1 MKTEADLLKEAMEQG
16 LTDGDGPADVAR
28 VEDLKFE
35 EVDDGDGE

>member
-16 LTDGDGPADVAR
+16 LTDGDGPVDV
-28 VEDLKFE
+28 VEPEELEFE